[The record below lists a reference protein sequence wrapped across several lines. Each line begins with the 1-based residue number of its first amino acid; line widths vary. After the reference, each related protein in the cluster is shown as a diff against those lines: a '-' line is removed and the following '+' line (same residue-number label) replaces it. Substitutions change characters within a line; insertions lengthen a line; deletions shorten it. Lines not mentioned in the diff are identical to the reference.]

1 MWESKAW
8 GVLKELLSIIT
19 LLVLLLGLWSAVA
32 SLEKKIERA
41 EVESERRF
49 KSLEQMILQEV
60 KAEKWTNKTERTM
73 QRLQNLSP

>member
-19 LLVLLLGLWSAVA
+19 LLVLLFGLWSAVA

-49 KSLEQMILQEV
+49 KSLEQLILEEMRPSEWT
-60 KAEKWTNKTERTM
+60 EKTNQSM
-73 QRLQNLSP
+73 QHLQNLLP